1 MEKNRETPEIP
12 RFSLDELIEILEK
25 RQVDFFSEV
34 DNSIQEEH
42 MSMETVLENALY
54 YLQLFKSSVHSL
66 EHMRNSCL
74 RYHLTNMSSS
84 TRIQ

>member
-74 RYHLTNMSSS
+74 RYQLTNMSSS